1 MGEGAR
7 MTKSEYTQLQRLIR
21 KLSDARDI
29 ADRLELTIGNGAEV
43 GSLVGSL
50 VDELELRRDAVKR
63 EAA

>member
-1 MGEGAR
+1 